1 VIAVLELSGWA
12 AAGITAGC
20 AWLSQRRYARRLE
33 QVARASH
40 ELRGPLTATRL
51 GLELGVRVGEI
62 SLSRLGALAQ
72 ELERAT
78 FALAD
83 LSAAMGGRSTG
94 LRLER
99 LELGGVVSDCVE
111 GLRAAAA
118 KRGAELRLSWPA
130 GEVLVLGD
138 RLRLAQTVSN
148 LLGNAIE
155 HGGGLVEVCG
165 RLEGNSVR
173 VEMTDDGPGLPA
185 PVAELA
191 ARPRAGRGSRG
202 RGLAIASSI
211 ARDHGGRVAAAP
223 SHWGARVVLELPL
236 RSRSKLSRSA

>member
-1 VIAVLELSGWA
+1 MIAVLELGGWGA
-12 AAGITAGC
+12 AAITASY
-20 AWLSQRRYARRLE
+20 AWLSQRRHAQRLE

-40 ELRGPLTATRL
+40 ELRGPLTAARL

-62 SLSRLGALAQ
+62 SLSRLRALAQ

-78 FALAD
+78 RALSD
-83 LSAAMGGRSTG
+83 LSAAMGGRVTAS
-94 LRLER
+94 RLER
-99 LELGGVVSDCVE
+99 LELGGVIGDCVE

-118 KRGAELRLSWPA
+118 QRGVELRLSWPA

-148 LLGNAIE
+148 LLANAIE
-155 HGGGLVEVCG
+155 HGGGLVEVSG

-173 VEMTDDGPGLPA
+173 VEVNDDGPGLPA

-211 ARDHGGRVAAAP
+211 ARGHGGRVAAAP
-223 SHWGARVVLELPL
+223 SHSGARVVLELPL
-236 RSRSKLSRSA
+236 RPRSELSRSA